1 MRIYEVKWT
10 TMDSHP
16 PSRGSTSRK
25 SSQVIVLAHNDI
37 ADIKVRKQSANLLAQ
52 QLQQQLILQQQQQ
65 QRSIRR
71 DQVWW
76 PSRLSGLVT
85 LVPVIFSASCNIH
98 LALMLRCQCP
108 SVCPSV
114 RLSVTEVYWRIIA
127 NLARSAKLPEGLY
140 ILPMFFRYFF

>member
-1 MRIYEVKWT
+1 
-10 TMDSHP
+10 MDSHP

-71 DQVWW
+71 DQV
-76 PSRLSGLVT
+76 
-85 LVPVIFSASCNIH
+85 
-98 LALMLRCQCP
+98 
-108 SVCPSV
+108 
-114 RLSVTEVYWRIIA
+114 
-127 NLARSAKLPEGLY
+127 
-140 ILPMFFRYFF
+140 